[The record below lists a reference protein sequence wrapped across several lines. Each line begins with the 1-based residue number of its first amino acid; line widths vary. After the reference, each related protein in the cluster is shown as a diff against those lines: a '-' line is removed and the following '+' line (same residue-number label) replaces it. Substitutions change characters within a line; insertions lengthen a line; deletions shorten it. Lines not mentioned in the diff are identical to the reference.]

1 MAEGVVLVPCRV
13 LVILCNHALLAADS
27 PRRSPAEPTYQAKSS
42 ICLTERKE
50 NSTFKCRN
58 ISERGSTER
67 IFIRFESLVL
77 LGGEMVGIEQN
88 LKTSSCGLMGS

>member
-27 PRRSPAEPTYQAKSS
+27 PRSPAEPTYQAKSS

-50 NSTFKCRN
+50 NSTFKRRN